1 MKRTL
6 FMYLFLFTLL
16 FVIFQYMNEKKIF
29 EKQEN
34 KIEKQRNIISNLKN
48 ELLILKDSLEVL
60 SNENLSCNYFTLQ
73 GNENA
78 VSYIEKLGF
87 ESLEIES
94 QVSEYMYDQ
103 NLVKEKNYLIPY
115 EGMNGKM
122 KINKI
127 KFLNHKWI
135 IADFTDGRYWGEM
148 ILEYYVTK
156 KNKIELNQISSL
168 LYPTF

>member
-48 ELLILKDSLEVL
+48 ELLTVKDSLEIL

-78 VSYIEKLGF
+78 MSYVEKLGF

-103 NLVKEKNYLIPY
+103 NLVKEKNYLIPF

>member
-48 ELLILKDSLEVL
+48 ELLTVKDSLEIL

-78 VSYIEKLGF
+78 MSYVEKLGF

-94 QVSEYMYDQ
+94 QVSEYIYDQ

-168 LYPTF
+168 LYPSL